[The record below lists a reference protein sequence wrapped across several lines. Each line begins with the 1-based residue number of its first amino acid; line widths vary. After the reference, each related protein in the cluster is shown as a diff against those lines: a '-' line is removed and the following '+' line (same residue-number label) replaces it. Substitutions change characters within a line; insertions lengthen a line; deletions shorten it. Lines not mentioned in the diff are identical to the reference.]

1 MTETSERRRYRKQIT
16 FDLSQ
21 AALKRFYPRPEKT
34 VNPLYYKR
42 AYADISRF
50 MKQNGFEHRRFSVYT
65 SRDKLTVAQVV
76 SLIKELAAQMPWLSR
91 CVNQI
96 DVTNIGAQHSLL
108 QALERAAAETVL
120 SQEEDK
126 SRGRGVEP
134 ESAPSPRRSFHELA
148 NEARTEADRRSGEK
162 TAPVPTH
169 EKQER

>member
-1 MTETSERRRYRKQIT
+1 
-16 FDLSQ
+16 
-21 AALKRFYPRPEKT
+21 
-34 VNPLYYKR
+34 
-42 AYADISRF
+42 
-50 MKQNGFEHRRFSVYT
+50 MKKHGFEHRQFSVYT
-65 SRDKLTVAQVV
+65 SIEKMTGMDINLLMKDMA
-76 SLIKELAAQMPWLSR
+76 KEMPWLSR

-148 NEARTEADRRSGEK
+148 NEATAEADRRNGEK
-162 TAPVPTH
+162 AAPVPTH